1 SKSYLRP
8 TQDDLIP
15 TSMDKPEASQHSA
28 DYSAQTRSTTGLIME
43 GSNEHGTTSVDLA
56 EPRPGE
62 PISTVIH
69 NGENS
74 RHSGDGVYSRRIQ
87 IQALQSKITELQSSI
102 RKARQIVQQQEKND
116 TPLQE
121 LIDKWKKA
129 CQEGAQVLLEKYIE
143 QEQFFG
149 GGEDS
154 SSTERSKLGSY
165 SEFNDWGYVS
175 KTQAQDHGHLQRLRG
190 LDAHQI
196 EAMEDNMETQDVQ
209 YDLPTV
215 EEAIHSRIMPE
226 LSGEYPRA
234 MTKMKKLLMGLGID
248 PAIIGYNAEQDIF
261 TSEELPY
268 ESS

>member
-1 SKSYLRP
+1 SSHSKEFPSLE
-8 TQDDLIP
+8 TQRTPD
-15 TSMDKPEASQHSA
+15 
-28 DYSAQTRSTTGLIME
+28 RSTISSSALSTPRKSKI
-43 GSNEHGTTSVDLA
+43 NGTRKPFRS
-56 EPRPGE
+56 
-62 PISTVIH
+62 PIVH